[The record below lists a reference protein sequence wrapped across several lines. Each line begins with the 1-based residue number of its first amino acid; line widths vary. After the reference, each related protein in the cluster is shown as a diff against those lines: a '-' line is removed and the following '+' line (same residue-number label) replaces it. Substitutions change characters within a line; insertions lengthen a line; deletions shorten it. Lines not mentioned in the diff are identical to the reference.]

1 MEKLVTWVRTH
12 RWETVSIGLGLS
24 LVVLAVLLVVV
35 AGDRDSGA
43 EDDGGASPTTVAGED
58 SDEVFPPDVTTT
70 NSAGGSPA
78 VIGSGPFGGDTPIPV
93 TAVVVDNVAGVGFQI
108 GIDQAQLLIEVP
120 VESGI
125 TRYIAFYGETIPELI
140 GPVRSLRPVSADLL
154 ALFSPV
160 VFTTGGQPFVTG
172 MVEGAGSIIV
182 TWGGSIA
189 FQTLERPQPHHVF
202 VTPEVEGA
210 LSEPAKAPWGYG
222 EWGGGEPATEVTI
235 PIGGGI
241 TWRFEDDVYARYV
254 GGERVDV
261 LPEFEADPVPL
272 TRDTLIL
279 LMANQKSAGYTDS
292 TGADVPAF
300 DVIGA
305 GDLYVL
311 HQGEVIEGRWFRSS
325 QAGGYQFVTQD
336 GDRLPIP
343 IGALYVAVVPAHL
356 TIEVRG

>member
-12 RWETVSIGLGLS
+12 RWETVSIGLSLS
-24 LVVLAVLLVVV
+24 LLVLAVLLVVV

-43 EDDGGASPTTVAGED
+43 EDDGGESPTTATGED

-70 NSAGGSPA
+70 TSAGGSPA

-93 TAVVVDNVAGVGFQI
+93 TAVVVDNVADVGFQI
-108 GIDQAQLLIEVP
+108 GIDQASLIIEVP

-125 TRYIAFYGETIPELI
+125 TRYIALYGETIPVLI

-172 MVEGAGSIIV
+172 MVEGARSTIV
-182 TWGGSIA
+182 TRDGSIA
-189 FQTLERPQPHHVF
+189 FQTLERPQPHHIF

-210 LSEPAKAPWGYG
+210 LSEPATAPWDYG

-241 TWRFEDDVYARYV
+241 TWRFQDGAYVRYES
-254 GGERVDV
+254 GEQVEI

-292 TGADVPAF
+292 AGADVPTF

-305 GDLYVL
+305 GDLYVF
-311 HQGEVIEGRWFRSS
+311 HQGEVVEGRWFRSS